1 MELQDLFKIVH
12 VFPDRKYELGQK
24 KKKRM
29 KKVEKRKFYTLE
41 DD

>member
-24 KKKRM
+24 KKRM